1 VQGSVPTF
9 AMAKKMDKRKQPA
22 RTTIADVKKEM
33 DKPRLTESVRNDRR
47 YQATLT
53 AEKAAGPG
61 ILCLVTAKKEQYD
74 HVNSVTRPSVLSHK

>member
-1 VQGSVPTF
+1 MV
-9 AMAKKMDKRKQPA
+9 KKMDKQKQPA

-53 AEKAAGPG
+53 AEKAAGAGNPF
-61 ILCLVTAKKEQYD
+61 
-74 HVNSVTRPSVLSHK
+74 